1 MIYRVY
7 SDLPT
12 FKNLEFRAGLN
23 ILLSAK
29 SPDVT
34 DQHTRNRAGKTSLI
48 EIIHLLIGADV
59 RKDSLFKRGELVLQ
73 SFGMEF
79 DLGEERVTV
88 ERSGFNPN
96 DIKIIDPIPNRLPL
110 QPKFNSDLDASTFT
124 NTQWKNVLGK
134 LIFNLPIDS
143 KKQFGTFAPTF
154 RSLFAYFVRRE
165 KSNAFISAFSQS
177 KLQQPWDQQ
186 VAISYLIGLDWTI
199 PQQWQNVRDKENTLK
214 QLRRAAKKGTLG
226 RVISTTA
233 KLRTEL
239 AVAKKNVQRL
249 KGNLENFQVLP
260 EYRELEQEAS
270 RIVQQQNRLSND
282 DVIDNQLID
291 ELTQAVD
298 GEAEPSLKNLKRL
311 YTEVGIVLPD
321 AVIRRFENVQ
331 EFHKSVV
338 QNRRSY
344 IQREIDGARG
354 RLEERGQERLNLSSR
369 HAEIMGILNS
379 YGALDQYNQLISE
392 LSRLEGEA
400 ESIRQQF
407 ALAEQ
412 LESQKAELDAE
423 RSQLL
428 LRLQQDYKEQSEL
441 LTEAIVTFEDIS
453 AALYEKPGSL
463 TIAPSRNGLDF
474 GINIQGASSTGI
486 SSMQIFCFDM
496 MLMQMS
502 AKNNLDSK
510 FLIHDS
516 RIFDGVDGRQ
526 VIKALEIGA
535 ELSKRHGFQYIVTMN
550 SDDLSEEIS
559 SGFSVDDYVLPIELT
574 DATEDGG
581 LFGIRF

>member
-1 MIYRVY
+1 MIYRIY
-7 SDLPT
+7 SNLPT
-12 FKNLEFRAGLN
+12 FKNLEFRTGLN
-23 ILLSAK
+23 ILLSTK
-29 SPDVT
+29 SPDAT

-48 EIIHLLIGADV
+48 EIIHLLTGSNV
-59 RKDSLFKRGELVLQ
+59 PKDSLFKLGELVLR

-79 DLGEERVTV
+79 DLGGERITV
-88 ERSGFNPN
+88 ERSGFSPN
-96 DIKIIDPIPNRLPL
+96 DIRIIDPIPKHLPL
-110 QPKFNSDLDASTFT
+110 QPKFNPDLNASTFT
-124 NTQWKNVLGK
+124 NTQWKNVLGN
-134 LIFNLPIDS
+134 LIFNLPINS
-143 KKQFGTFAPTF
+143 KKQLGTYAPTF

-177 KLQQPWDQQ
+177 KEQQLWDQQ

-199 PQQWQNVRDKENTLK
+199 PQQWQIVRDKENALK

-226 RVISTTA
+226 KVISTTA
-233 KLRTEL
+233 NLRTEL
-239 AVAKKNVQRL
+239 AVAEKSVKRL
-249 KGNLENFQVLP
+249 KDNLENFQVLP
-260 EYRELEQEAS
+260 EYRELEQEIS
-270 RIVQQQNRLSND
+270 RIVRQQRRLSND

-298 GEAEPSLKNLKRL
+298 GETEPSLEKLERL

-321 AVIRRFENVQ
+321 TVIRRFEDVQ
-331 EFHKSVV
+331 EFHKSVL

-344 IQREIDGARG
+344 LQGEINDARK
-354 RLEERGQERLNLSSR
+354 RLEDREQERLILSSR
-369 HAEIMGILNS
+369 QAEVMEILNAH
-379 YGALDQYNQLISE
+379 GALDQYNQLNSE

-400 ESIRQQF
+400 ETLRQQF

-428 LRLQQDYKEQSEL
+428 LRLQQDYKEQGDL
-441 LTEAIVTFEDIS
+441 LTEAIVTFEEIS

-463 TIAPSRNGLDF
+463 TIAPSRNGPEF

-486 SSMQIFCFDM
+486 GSMQIFCFDM

-502 AKNNLDSK
+502 AKNNLDSN
-510 FLIHDS
+510 FLVHDS

-535 ELSKRHGFQYIVTMN
+535 ELSKKHGFQYIVTMN

-559 SGFSVDDYVLPIELT
+559 SGFSIDDYILPVELT

>member
-1 MIYRVY
+1 MIYRIY

-12 FKNLEFRAGLN
+12 FKNLELHAGLN
-23 ILLSAK
+23 ILLSTK
-29 SPDVT
+29 SPDAT
-34 DQHTRNRAGKTSLI
+34 DQHTRNRAGKSSLI
-48 EIIHLLIGADV
+48 EIIHLLTGADV
-59 RKDSLFKRGELVLQ
+59 HKDSLFKVGELVLQ

-79 DLGEERVTV
+79 DLGGERVTV

-96 DIKIIDPIPNRLPL
+96 DIKIIEPIPTHLPL
-110 QPKFNSDLDASTFT
+110 QPKFNSDLGVSTFT
-124 NTQWKNVLGK
+124 NTQWKNVLGN
-134 LIFNLPIDS
+134 LIFNLPLNS
-143 KKQFGTFAPTF
+143 KKQLGIYAPTF

-177 KLQQPWDQQ
+177 NEQKLWDQQ

-199 PQQWQNVRDKENTLK
+199 PQQWQNVRDKENALI
-214 QLRRAAKKGTLG
+214 QLRRAAKKGSLG

-239 AVAKKNVQRL
+239 AVAEKKVQRL
-249 KGNLENFQVLP
+249 KDNLESFQVLP

-270 RIVQQQNRLSND
+270 RIVRQQSRLSND
-282 DVIDNQLID
+282 DVIDNQLMD
-291 ELTQAVD
+291 ELTQAIG
-298 GEAEPSLKNLKRL
+298 GETEPALDKLERL

-321 AVIRRFENVQ
+321 AVIRRFEDVQ

-344 IQREIDGARG
+344 LQGEIDSARK
-354 RLEERGQERLNLSSR
+354 RLEDREQERQLLSSR
-369 HAEIMGILNS
+369 HTEIMEILNS
-379 YGALDQYNQLISE
+379 HGALDQYNQLNSE

-400 ESIRQQF
+400 ETIRQQF
-407 ALAEQ
+407 ALAER

-428 LRLQQDYKEQSEL
+428 LRLQQDYKEQNEL
-441 LTEAIVTFEDIS
+441 LTEAIVTFEEIS

-463 TIAPSRNGLDF
+463 TIAPSRNGPKFD
-474 GINIQGASSTGI
+474 INIQGASSTGI

-502 AKNNLDSK
+502 KKSNLNPN
-510 FLIHDS
+510 FLVHDS

-535 ELSKRHGFQYIVTMN
+535 ELSKKHGFQYIVTMN

-559 SGFSVDDYVLPIELT
+559 SGFSVDDYILPIELT